1 MNHRTLL
8 TLVAAL
14 LVSGA
19 AATAGPAVAD
29 RAAAPETASRASTR
43 SVTISAPRDVTE
55 GDRYTVTAKVSAASK
70 ARTIQWQS
78 LQPYYTGELVWTALR
93 TNKIRGAAAQTYK
106 ALADTS
112 STQQYRAVVTYA
124 DGQSVTSHRTT
135 VRLWHW
141 IDLGSYTA
149 YYRVGV
155 VFDSPYVSFAMNGDT
170 WEGWYVHNGMGESR
184 YTLGRNCTAF
194 RGTIGVGDFTDDGGT
209 AQITL
214 LTDETN
220 IVYTSPTLVPGQVTQ
235 VQLDLDKP
243 YRFSIQGRD
252 TTPEDGITRDVYPAI
267 GAPQFLCHFS

>member
-1 MNHRTLL
+1 M
-8 TLVAAL
+8 
-14 LVSGA
+14 
-19 AATAGPAVAD
+19 AGPA
-29 RAAAPETASRASTR
+29 PEYYGDPTP
-43 SVTISAPRDVTE
+43 VWTI
-55 GDRYTVTAKVSAASK
+55 
-70 ARTIQWQS
+70 ARTS
-78 LQPYYTGELVWTALR
+78 KV
-93 TNKIRGAAAQTYK
+93 RGAAEQTYR

-124 DGQSVTSHRTT
+124 DGQRATSHRIT

-141 IDLGSYTA
+141 IDLASYTA
-149 YYRVGV
+149 YYRVGAV
-155 VFDSPYVSFAMNGDT
+155 YDVLSFAMNGDT
-170 WEGWYVHNGMGESR
+170 WKGWYVHNGMGESR

-194 RGTIGVGDFTDDGGT
+194 RGTVGVGDFTDDGGT

-235 VQLDLDKP
+235 VELALDKP

-252 TTPEDGITRDVYPAI
+252 TTPADGIARDVYPAI